1 MKNWCSV
8 CLNSVC
14 ELFCQL
20 RVCHAF
26 RWWVMCAKDCPS
38 GKELLVQPCKNFSC
52 QCSMCFYTSRGS
64 FKGKKQTELQE
75 GIRKHHAV
83 KEE

>member
-1 MKNWCSV
+1 
-8 CLNSVC
+8 
-14 ELFCQL
+14 
-20 RVCHAF
+20 
-26 RWWVMCAKDCPS
+26 MCAKDCPS